1 MFYAKYTIFLALTGR
16 IGGESKACG
25 TFRVLSG
32 AKKFDLVQYSE
43 YINSF
48 IHTYMG
54 NCMINSMSLRR
65 VTSGCNFVAGQGL
78 CVLVEMLLL
87 GQNFC
92 NHTSEPQTGAL
103 LRWQSRTSN
112 ESR

>member
-1 MFYAKYTIFLALTGR
+1 MFYAKYTTFLALTGR

-48 IHTYMG
+48 IHTW
-54 NCMINSMSLRR
+54 
-65 VTSGCNFVAGQGL
+65 VTA
-78 CVLVEMLLL
+78 
-87 GQNFC
+87 
-92 NHTSEPQTGAL
+92 
-103 LRWQSRTSN
+103 
-112 ESR
+112 